1 MKTVRLVIFLT
12 FLLVMAASSLASEY
26 DATLSSDY
34 GTKYYDGVYMHA
46 PAEKM
51 EEWNE
56 WKFGMFIHWGA
67 WSQAHSGA
75 IWDIVRI
82 QTPEQRVKSLDL
94 YKTFNP
100 VKYDPKQWAKIA
112 KQAGMKYV
120 VFTTKHHDGF
130 CNFETTETDLK
141 VTNPDCP
148 YSKSKKPDILKE
160 LVKAYRAE
168 GIKIGFYFS
177 HIDWYHH
184 AAKYFSRT
192 HWQYDETLVDTKPE
206 IWEEALA
213 FETAQINEL
222 MDNYGPIDIFWF
234 DISMPGGMPY
244 DTPYPHP
251 RIKKDMIELVK
262 MMRQKDPQMIINNRG
277 VDIYGDFSTPEQ
289 RIPEMGIP
297 GYWESNITI
306 TNGRGFW
313 YKGPNPDSKSAK
325 EVVHMLLEI
334 TGKGGNFLLNVGP
347 APDGTITPEETKTLK
362 GIGDWLEINGE
373 SIYGTT
379 GSPFR
384 RLDWGKCTIKGSNL
398 YLHVMDWPKDGVL
411 RVPAIR
417 NKVKGAYLLADKSK
431 KQLKINKDAEDLLIS
446 VGKNAPDEISSV
458 VVLTIVGKADVDN
471 TLVQSKDGSIEL
483 VAGTAEIIG
492 KHARYFQG
500 QNPRSDDYIT
510 KWSVPGDYIKWEFKV
525 PMPGTFDVTMHYAS
539 KPFMAGSSFTVEG
552 AGQVLTGEVKPSK
565 PDQKFISH
573 KLGQLKIAK
582 KGTYTVMIKPG
593 KIVKN
598 ELMEFKKIVLI
609 PSGQAEK

>member
-1 MKTVRLVIFLT
+1 
-12 FLLVMAASSLASEY
+12 
-26 DATLSSDY
+26 
-34 GTKYYDGVYMHA
+34 
-46 PAEKM
+46 
-51 EEWNE
+51 
-56 WKFGMFIHWGA
+56 
-67 WSQAHSGA
+67 
-75 IWDIVRI
+75 
-82 QTPEQRVKSLDL
+82 
-94 YKTFNP
+94 
-100 VKYDPKQWAKIA
+100 
-112 KQAGMKYV
+112 
-120 VFTTKHHDGF
+120 
-130 CNFETTETDLK
+130 
-141 VTNPDCP
+141 
-148 YSKSKKPDILKE
+148 
-160 LVKAYRAE
+160 
-168 GIKIGFYFS
+168 
-177 HIDWYHH
+177 
-184 AAKYFSRT
+184 
-192 HWQYDETLVDTKPE
+192 
-206 IWEEALA
+206 
-213 FETAQINEL
+213 
-222 MDNYGPIDIFWF
+222 
-234 DISMPGGMPY
+234 
-244 DTPYPHP
+244 
-251 RIKKDMIELVK
+251 
-262 MMRQKDPQMIINNRG
+262 
-277 VDIYGDFSTPEQ
+277 
-289 RIPEMGIP
+289 
-297 GYWESNITI
+297 
-306 TNGRGFW
+306 
-313 YKGPNPDSKSAK
+313 
-325 EVVHMLLEI
+325 MLLEI

-384 RLDWGKCTIKGSNL
+384 RLDWGKCTTKGSKL

-417 NKVKGAYLLADKSK
+417 NKAKGAYLLADKSK